1 MSRYIDADALIAD
14 LDKGLWGKDYDK
26 ALAEAIIQDAPSID
40 IDLAEDG
47 TLSVEVEDATK
58 VKRVLVEDG
67 KNGDLYYAD
76 RPQGEW
82 VDAEIPLE
90 SGGSMPIQVCNL
102 CKTFYPL
109 AYTGGGHR
117 FCPNCGARMKGA
129 DNGEDVQS
137 TDE

>member
-1 MSRYIDADALIAD
+1 MSEDLIRREDAIETAYQLRHKPNDAEWAEWLKSFNAIPSAD
-14 LDKGLWGKDYDK
+14 RP
-26 ALAEAIIQDAPSID
+26 QDD
-40 IDLAEDG
+40 GG
-47 TLSVEVEDATK
+47 TLVVSVEDATK

-67 KNGDLYYAD
+67 KSGDLYYAD

-82 VDAEIPLE
+82 IDAEIPLE
-90 SGGSMPIQVCNL
+90 SGGSMPIQACNL

-129 DNGEDVQS
+129 D
-137 TDE
+137 DE

>member
-1 MSRYIDADALIAD
+1 MEKIYRVQMNS
-14 LDKGLWGKDYDK
+14 KGMPNFST
-26 ALAEAIIQDAPSID
+26 A
-40 IDLAEDG
+40 
-47 TLSVEVEDATK
+47 VEV
-58 VKRVLVEDG
+58 
-67 KNGDLYYAD
+67 AD

-129 DNGEDVQS
+129 D
-137 TDE
+137 DERSR